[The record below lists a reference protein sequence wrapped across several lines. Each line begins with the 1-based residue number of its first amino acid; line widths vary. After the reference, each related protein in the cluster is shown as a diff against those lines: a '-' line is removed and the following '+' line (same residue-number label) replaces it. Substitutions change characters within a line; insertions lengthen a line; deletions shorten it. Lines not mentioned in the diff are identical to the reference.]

1 MMLKPNTILKGI
13 LLLASVLLLFPC
25 SLIAQPPK
33 DMKTLKVG
41 SVLPL
46 NFGMGVD
53 TKNALE
59 MLVSQFNDGGGI
71 TVKGQNYRVELIV
84 YDDKWTA
91 EAGRAAIERL
101 VHQDKVKYFIS
112 IISSPTMVSG
122 LKLVEENRI
131 LNLFSGTSLKILDP
145 KLRYT
150 FGTSTTRTS
159 IPPLWAMVKKVF
171 PNAKTV
177 VFIAPNDEGGRARA
191 TEEKQV
197 AEAHGVKV
205 LDTLYHPRD
214 AVDFTSLAAK
224 AKSYNPDLMDYP
236 GAVSGTQFGLEM
248 KAVYAAGFRGGQIS
262 AIAPKMDEITAVA
275 SNEALEGLLCRQYQT
290 DLPDPPP
297 IAKKF
302 KDDYARKYGKWSDAC
317 FPWIPAWQ
325 ALLAAFKKAD
335 SVDPTVVADMIA
347 SKGLEWD
354 RIDGKAT
361 MVKRPDLNNT
371 KYVDSVAE
379 ATYGQ
384 IKNGKIVP
392 VGGLSL
398 NEAVAACEKVFGG
411 SWK

>member
-1 MMLKPNTILKGI
+1 
-13 LLLASVLLLFPC
+13 
-25 SLIAQPPK
+25 
-33 DMKTLKVG
+33 
-41 SVLPL
+41 
-46 NFGMGVD
+46 
-53 TKNALE
+53 
-59 MLVSQFNDGGGI
+59 
-71 TVKGQNYRVELIV
+71 
-84 YDDKWTA
+84 
-91 EAGRAAIERL
+91 
-101 VHQDKVKYFIS
+101 
-112 IISSPTMVSG
+112 
-122 LKLVEENRI
+122 
-131 LNLFSGTSLKILDP
+131 
-145 KLRYT
+145 
-150 FGTSTTRTS
+150 
-159 IPPLWAMVKKVF
+159 
-171 PNAKTV
+171 
-177 VFIAPNDEGGRARA
+177 
-191 TEEKQV
+191 
-197 AEAHGVKV
+197 
-205 LDTLYHPRD
+205 
-214 AVDFTSLAAK
+214 
-224 AKSYNPDLMDYP
+224 
-236 GAVSGTQFGLEM
+236 
-248 KAVYAAGFRGGQIS
+248 VYASGFRGGQIS

-398 NEAVAACEKVFGG
+398 DEAVAACEKVFGG